1 VEHAASD
8 PENRVEQL
16 FEVLPNLFRLAP
28 VAPEIIEKLWG
39 FAEAAYL
46 DSL

>member
-8 PENRVEQL
+8 LENRVEQL
-16 FEVLPNLFRLAP
+16 FEVLPNFFRLAP
-28 VAPEIIEKLWG
+28 VPPEIIEKLWG
-39 FAEAAYL
+39 FAKAAYL